1 MEKCRESS
9 AHGRM
14 NLKNVTVPWLEWG
27 ELKAR
32 GLLRTE
38 AVVPGHI
45 FRNGVDLGCSF
56 SCVASLL
63 RELVWI

>member
-1 MEKCRESS
+1 
-9 AHGRM
+9 M

-45 FRNGVDLGCSF
+45 FRNSVDLGCSF